1 MSRAPRLVCCE
12 TDYTSGMGAYR
23 FDRAS
28 TGADVGLADVVAE
41 DDEDVWLLLRERR
54 RTRHDYSSDY

>member
-1 MSRAPRLVCCE
+1 
-12 TDYTSGMGAYR
+12 MGAYR